1 MSNMQVIRDLL
12 MRLNDEQLLRVLGA
26 GTAADAAAPRSVSSP
41 APEGEGGF
49 WFDRCVCGLSREGRK
64 RLRELEQELNNPA
77 AAPHVDKRLVRYSKQ
92 FMRMRMKVPDFF
104 RERTEPRALYQR
116 LSAFCREHDIPAEI
130 AERIVPPVI
139 EYIRTG
145 HMRPV
150 MFIGEKGCGKTTA
163 VKLLVQE
170 ALGLPTEV
178 IKVPQTDGSHG
189 MTGDCS
195 TYRSADVGAIA
206 KAQLR
211 HNSLI
216 VAYVFDEIDKVTHGS
231 SRADVDDELLSITD
245 ESRSEVIDNFMECPL
260 TALEHCPMFF
270 TGNDLGSVNPILADR
285 CTVIHFPPADAQ
297 RIKSVMRK
305 YAQSALTG
313 AIYSE
318 IGFDFD
324 LMDQSIDNL
333 VQKSVTSLRK
343 HQQLI
348 ENVLGL
354 ALHEALNRESG
365 ESVSV
370 TKEMFDRAEREVCAA
385 IKRRTGF
392 GA

>member
-1 MSNMQVIRDLL
+1 MSDMKRIRKLL
-12 MRLNDEQLLRVLGA
+12 MQMSDEQLLGVLGVKPEA
-26 GTAADAAAPRSVSSP
+26 GPRRPAAGHVPGAD
-41 APEGEGGF
+41 GGF
-49 WFDRCVCGLSREGRK
+49 WFERCVCGLSREGRK
-64 RLRELEQELNNPA
+64 RLYELEQELNNPA
-77 AAPHVDKRLVRYSKQ
+77 AEPHVDKRLVRYARQ
-92 FMRMRMKVPDFF
+92 FMRMRMRVPDFF
-104 RERTEPRALYQR
+104 REKTEPKALYQR
-116 LSAFCREHDIPAEI
+116 LRAFCSEHDIPAEI

-178 IKVPQTDGSHG
+178 IKVPQTDGGHG

-211 HNSLI
+211 HNSLL
-216 VAYVFDEIDKVTHGS
+216 VAYIFDEIDKVTRGR
-231 SRADVDDELLSITD
+231 SRADVDEELLSITD

-270 TGNDLGSVNPILADR
+270 TGNDFDRVNPVLADR
-285 CTVIHFPPADAQ
+285 CTVIRFPPADAQ

-305 YAQSALTG
+305 YAQRALSG
-313 AIYSE
+313 EIYSE
-318 IGFDFD
+318 ICFDFD
-324 LMDQSIDNL
+324 LMNQSIDSL
-333 VQKSVTSLRK
+333 VQKNVTSLRK

-348 ENVLGL
+348 ENVLGM
-354 ALHEALNRESG
+354 ALHDAFNQDG
-365 ESVSV
+365 DKKV
-370 TKEMFDRAEREVCAA
+370 TVTPEMFERAEREVCAA
-385 IKRRTGF
+385 QKRRTGF
-392 GA
+392 GC